1 MWIGGDECYG
11 FDRVLLVAAAV
22 EAVEGVSEQFLSS
35 GFVCRAVQYSILIM
49 EYDQIAEHNAG

>member
-1 MWIGGDECYG
+1 
-11 FDRVLLVAAAV
+11 VLLVAAAV